1 MCSSKKSFFLY
12 LKAFSDVSRCQ
23 ISFYSLLLA
32 ERFPYMSPLSR
43 GSLRSYSAKKGGG
56 EGRVGNCSLC
66 Q

>member
-1 MCSSKKSFFLY
+1 MFVEEVLLSLSKT
-12 LKAFSDVSRCQ
+12 FSDVSRCQ
-23 ISFYSLLLA
+23 ISFHSLLLA